1 MADNIERPSTPPRQ
15 TLDTSHLQTTPEH
28 VKQREINRLKGLNH
42 IFLFQSLAHHFTL
55 AKAAQRQKEQEA
67 SSSSYVNS
75 NNKRSLTVTPAGQG
89 SPTAA
94 PLRPLKRD
102 SRLGTYVEYDL
113 SKMVNSKGGFL
124 MDDGKKVDEDMLR
137 KELEREKQRKQHN
150 LDIRE
155 LSAFAL
161 SMYINV
167 PFILLD

>member
-1 MADNIERPSTPPRQ
+1 MLPFVYFKALLI
-15 TLDTSHLQTTPEH
+15 TSH
-28 VKQREINRLKGLNH
+28 
-42 IFLFQSLAHHFTL
+42 L

-89 SPTAA
+89 SPTAPVA
-94 PLRPLKRD
+94 PPLRPLKRD

-150 LDIRE
+150 LDMRE
-155 LSAFAL
+155 LSNFAL
-161 SMYINV
+161 SISINV
-167 PFILLD
+167 PFILSY